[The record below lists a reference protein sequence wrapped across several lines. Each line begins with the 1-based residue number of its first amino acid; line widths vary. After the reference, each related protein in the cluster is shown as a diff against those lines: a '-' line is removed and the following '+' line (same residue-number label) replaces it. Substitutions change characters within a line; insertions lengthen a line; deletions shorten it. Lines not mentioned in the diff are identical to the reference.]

1 MKVRWLVIAFGVLV
15 MCMGA
20 WIMVRPFGLKQF
32 ADLFLTSSGLWA
44 AVALRLTFGVLLWM
58 SASASRMPRTLRV
71 LGALFV
77 IGGLA
82 LPVVGLARLQGIA
95 EWGAGQDGNVLR
107 VVATLAVGLGA
118 FVIWS
123 VSPRRNER

>member
-1 MKVRWLVIAFGVLV
+1 MLEEILVIAFGVLV
-15 MCMGA
+15 ICMGA

-32 ADLFLTSSGLWA
+32 ADLFLTSTGLWA

-82 LPVVGLARLQGIA
+82 LPVVGRCHCSRPTRCDGMRHGSGIA
-95 EWGAGQDGNVLR
+95 
-107 VVATLAVGLGA
+107 
-118 FVIWS
+118 
-123 VSPRRNER
+123 RRSGPVWAR